1 MLDDNWELINGD
13 DAHRI
18 EALNAANTVNVIE
31 ALITFLVHHRSKDFL
46 RKNVLCELHRTGTL
60 FLLREPGHFRQ
71 IEVHVT
77 DPSGATVHQPPPH
90 ASVAGHM
97 EDFFS
102 TLAVLWSTSDALDV
116 ASYALWRIN
125 WIHPFVNGNGR
136 TARAFAYACLSAH
149 LGVLLPGK
157 ITIIDQIM
165 ETRGEYQK
173 ALKAADDCDS
183 AGKEP
188 DLRMMKAYLN
198 LLLQNQINSIL

>member
-1 MLDDNWELINGD
+1 
-13 DAHRI
+13 
-18 EALNAANTVNVIE
+18 
-31 ALITFLVHHRSKDFL
+31 
-46 RKNVLCELHRTGTL
+46 
-60 FLLREPGHFRQ
+60 
-71 IEVHVT
+71 
-77 DPSGATVHQPPPH
+77 
-90 ASVAGHM
+90 M

-183 AGKEP
+183 AGQEP